1 MSFIPQ
7 VGQVPGSALTT
18 SGCIGHVHD
27 DAAMGMS
34 FIPHVGQVPGSALT
48 TSGCI
53 GHVHDDAAVP
63 WSP

>member
-1 MSFIPQ
+1 MSFIPHE
-7 VGQVPGSALTT
+7 GQLPGSALTT

-27 DAAMGMS
+27 AAVGMS
-34 FIPHVGQVPGSALT
+34 FIPHEGQLPGSALT

-63 WSP
+63 SSL